1 MRNIDPFE
9 CETESSIH
17 ICKGEIMSEQGI
29 KSFVTDLKPIE
40 HQVGEH
46 ILTALTQPNTAAI
59 LTSLVPGMGKD
70 RVASIPITRQQLLMI
85 QSLLQQEQ
93 RLAITEE
100 RSAEEEERS
109 IGFQIEVPMQN
120 TDD

>member
-1 MRNIDPFE
+1 
-9 CETESSIH
+9 
-17 ICKGEIMSEQGI
+17 MSEKGI

-40 HQVGEH
+40 LQVGEH

-59 LTSLVPGMGKD
+59 LTSLVPGIGND
-70 RVASIPITRQQLLMI
+70 RVASIPVTHQQLSKI
-85 QSLLQQEQ
+85 QSLLMQEQ

-109 IGFQIEVPMQN
+109 IGFQIEVPMK
-120 TDD
+120 TSED